1 ITDAQLFYCFVSSK
15 IVNPIK
21 TTIIGS

>member
-1 ITDAQLFYCFVSSK
+1 AQLFYRFVSSK